1 MIKPEI
7 KFTEK
12 ELIAKINGEFGANA
26 LNRSMLAYMR
36 DIRKLIPKPIRLH
49 TGQGRGGAYSYYM
62 EETFN
67 LLKLIFKEKIH
78 NGKNLKEIKAEFQ
91 NDIDL
96 AYYRRAEY
104 EKEMNHSMEEFQ
116 KSMEKFNKQMTAMF
130 EPFRNIDSNKFIR
143 NTFISQLKETIN
155 ALEEG
160 DDDKIDQSIEKLQRV
175 TGRVKQLRLKAKKW
189 KAAKQGKEVSD
200 KK

>member
-1 MIKPEI
+1 
-7 KFTEK
+7 
-12 ELIAKINGEFGANA
+12 
-26 LNRSMLAYMR
+26 MR